1 MHKVS
6 VRSLVVSA
14 LVFVGVVA
22 IPAAASA
29 GTATISGKVYYQ
41 PPVGFYYGVPNADVT
56 IYNAV
61 GGGKVQELKTD
72 NAGNWQTTIWAGA
85 DASGWDYKVKVEPFS
100 NIPFDHKPPYYSFI
114 SPANG
119 EIDLHVI
126 PGQFSQLNNFG
137 VRGSTITG
145 TVFNDID
152 KSGTRDPGEPVISG
166 ADVTINGPSNTGPSN
181 LHVTTAADGSYTTGA
196 PVLPSGKYS
205 VSATKAGYSAVSVA
219 AAATAAPGQ
228 DAAAS
233 NFGLYWETGIVSGDV
248 YAETNGIPGP
258 QADEPPIG
266 GVHITVAGTYAG
278 NQSFSYGTQSKADGS
293 FGLAVPNGSN
303 YTVTETQPAEYAD
316 GPEFTAV
323 AGVSTG
329 SDQFTGVNVAPKGST
344 GPLEFG
350 ETGATI
356 SGVTFSDRNQDSARQ
371 AGEPPSGGHSI
382 DVSAPGFSDAVT
394 SAPDGTFTVKG
405 APAADVTL
413 TAAGSVDAVASV
425 PLVVQPSAGATL
437 SDQNLGYRYT
447 SLTGVVLNR
456 ANGQPV
462 AGVPVSLSGA
472 VSRSTT
478 TAADGSWGFYEL
490 TPGTYAVHETAPL
503 GLDVASNTLGVL
515 GGTSEPGGVVG
526 IAAGLGQLG
535 SGYQLGLAPP
545 AAWSSGGTAGT
556 AAGSAASAAAHGASK
571 VTIVSK
577 KRTAVRR
584 SKLKLG
590 CKLNGG
596 EVRSCSFVLRTKSGK
611 VLARGRGSAKAHGT
625 ALTVTVNLT
634 KLGKALLR
642 DRKALATSRAAVTAT
657 QASGPKLSAR
667 KRVVLQRAS
676 S

>member
-1 MHKVS
+1 MRKIS
-6 VRSLVVSA
+6 IRSLLVSA

-41 PPVGFYYGVPNADVT
+41 PPLGLYTAVPNADVT

-61 GGGKVQELKTD
+61 GGSKVQEVKTD
-72 NAGNWQTTIWAGA
+72 NAGNWHATAYAGA
-85 DASGWDYKVKVEPFS
+85 DASGWDYKIKVEPAS
-100 NIPFDHKPPYYSFI
+100 SVPADHKPPYYSFI

-119 EIDLHVI
+119 EIDLHVV
-126 PGQFSQLNNFG
+126 PGQSSQLNNFS
-137 VRGSTITG
+137 VRGSTVTG
-145 TVFNDID
+145 IVFNDID
-152 KSGTRDPGEPVISG
+152 KSGTRDAGEPVIAG

-181 LHVTTAADGSYTTGA
+181 LHVTTTGYGSYTTGA
-196 PVLPSGKYS
+196 PVLPSGKYT
-205 VSATKAGYSAVSVA
+205 VSATKAGYSDVSVA
-219 AAATAAPGQ
+219 AGATATPGDQ
-228 DAAAS
+228 AIAS
-233 NFGLYWETGIVSGDV
+233 DFGLYWEKGIVSGGV
-248 YAETNGIPGP
+248 YAETNGTPGP

-266 GVHITVAGTYAG
+266 GADITVAGTYAG
-278 NQSFSYGTQSKADGS
+278 NQSFSLGTASKADGS
-293 FGLAVPNGSN
+293 FSLAVPNGSN
-303 YTVTETQPAEYAD
+303 YTVTETQPVEYAD

-329 SDQFTGVNVAPKGST
+329 SDQFTGVNVAPKAST

-350 ETGATI
+350 ESGATI
-356 SGVTFSDRNQDSARQ
+356 SGVTFSDRNQDSLRQ
-371 AGEPPSGGHSI
+371 AGEPVSGGHSI

-405 APAADVTL
+405 APAAHITL
-413 TAAGSVDAVASV
+413 TGGGSVDAVAPA
-425 PLVVQPSAGATL
+425 PLVVDPSAGATV

-456 ANGQPV
+456 ADGQPV
-462 AGVPVSLSGA
+462 GAVPISLSGTA
-472 VSRSTT
+472 SRSTI

-490 TPGTYAVHETAPL
+490 TPGTYGVHETAPL
-503 GLDVASNTLGVL
+503 GLGVAANLLGAL

-526 IAAGLGQLG
+526 IAAGRGQLG
-535 SGYQLGLAPP
+535 AGYELGLAPP
-545 AAWSSGGTAGT
+545 AAWSGGTTAGT
-556 AAGSAASAAAHGASK
+556 AASRAVHGASK

-577 KRTAVRR
+577 KRTTVRR

-596 EVRSCSFVLRTKSGK
+596 VVRTCSFVLRTKSGK
-611 VLARGRGSAKAHGT
+611 VLARGKASAKPRRT
-625 ALTVTVNLT
+625 ALTVTLSLT

-642 DRKALATSRAAVTAT
+642 SPKALAAGRAVVTAT

-667 KRVVLQRAS
+667 KKVVLQRV
-676 S
+676 